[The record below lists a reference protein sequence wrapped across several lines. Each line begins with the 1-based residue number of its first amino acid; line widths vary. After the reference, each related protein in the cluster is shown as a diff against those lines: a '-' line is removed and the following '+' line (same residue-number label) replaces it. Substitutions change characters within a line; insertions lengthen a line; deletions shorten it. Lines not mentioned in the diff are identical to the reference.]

1 VSVYAEKH
9 ASNNF
14 VVTVINWISKFVD
27 GVAFPVGRWA
37 KLLFCSLLAIG
48 LVGLQGCYDADALL
62 KARRDIAKKTR
73 LVEVDL
79 GDFRITLPSPYT
91 ERKRAEIH
99 FRAFGQV
106 ANRDLKLVRA
116 TLAKNGPDLQNRMLL
131 VVRKMKMR
139 EIQEPQL
146 TTLRES
152 LASAINDT
160 LPGEPLQS
168 VGFYSFG
175 FINL

>member
-1 VSVYAEKH
+1 
-9 ASNNF
+9 
-14 VVTVINWISKFVD
+14 VIRKFV
-27 GVAFPVGRWA
+27 RT
-37 KLLFCSLLAIG
+37 SLLVLIPMGG
-48 LVGLQGCYDADALL
+48 LALAGCYDAEALIKSRREIAI
-62 KARRDIAKKTR
+62 KAR

-79 GDFRITLPSPYT
+79 GDFRITLPGPYT
-91 ERKRAEIH
+91 ERKRAEIY

-116 TLAKNGPDLQNRMLL
+116 TLAKNGPDLQNRMLM
-131 VVRKMKMR
+131 VVRKMKMQ
-139 EIQEPQL
+139 EIQESRL
-146 TTLRES
+146 TALRES

-160 LPGEPLQS
+160 LPGDPLQF

>member
-1 VSVYAEKH
+1 MWRWCV
-9 ASNNF
+9 
-14 VVTVINWISKFVD
+14 
-27 GVAFPVGRWA
+27 PVWS
-37 KLLFCSLLAIG
+37 CLLACQAA
-48 LVGLQGCYDADALL
+48 LVGCYDAEALV
-62 KARRDIAKKTR
+62 KARREIAIKAR

-79 GDFRITLPSPYT
+79 GEFRITLPGPYM

-106 ANRDLKLVRA
+106 SHRDLRLVRA

-131 VVRKMKMR
+131 VVRRMKMQ
-139 EIQEPQL
+139 EIQEPRL

-160 LPGEPLQS
+160 LPGEPLRS

-175 FINL
+175 FVNL

>member
-1 VSVYAEKH
+1 M
-9 ASNNF
+9 
-14 VVTVINWISKFVD
+14 
-27 GVAFPVGRWA
+27 GRTIA
-37 KLLFCSLLAIG
+37 LALLLALG
-48 LVGLQGCYDADALL
+48 GCYDAQELI
-62 KARRDIAKKTR
+62 KARREIAIKAR

-79 GDFRITLPSPYT
+79 GEFRITLPGPYT

-106 ANRDLKLVRA
+106 ANRDLKLIRA

-131 VVRKMKMR
+131 VVRKMKMD
-139 EIQEPQL
+139 EIQEPRL

-160 LPGEPLQS
+160 LPGDPLQS

>member
-1 VSVYAEKH
+1 MA
-9 ASNNF
+9 
-14 VVTVINWISKFVD
+14 
-27 GVAFPVGRWA
+27 
-37 KLLFCSLLAIG
+37 
-48 LVGLQGCYDADALL
+48 LVGCYDAEALI
-62 KARRDIAKKTR
+62 KARREIAIKAR

-79 GDFRITLPSPYT
+79 GDFRITLPGPYT
-91 ERKRAEIH
+91 QRKRAEIH

-131 VVRKMKMR
+131 VVRKMKMH
-139 EIQEPQL
+139 EIQEPRL

-160 LPGEPLQS
+160 LPGDPLQS
-168 VGFYSFG
+168 VGFYRFG

>member
-1 VSVYAEKH
+1 LG
-9 ASNNF
+9 
-14 VVTVINWISKFVD
+14 VIRKLVLI
-27 GVAFPVGRWA
+27 PV
-37 KLLFCSLLAIG
+37 LVITLA
-48 LVGLQGCYDADALL
+48 GCYDATALI
-62 KARRDIAKKTR
+62 KARRAIAIKAR

-79 GDFRITLPSPYT
+79 GDFRITLPGPYT

-106 ANRDLKLVRA
+106 ANRDLRLVRT

-131 VVRKMKMR
+131 VVRKMKME
-139 EIQEPQL
+139 EIQEPRL

-160 LPGEPLQS
+160 LPGDPLQS

>member
-1 VSVYAEKH
+1 MMLVLKSIARIYATRQRC
-9 ASNNF
+9 F
-14 VVTVINWISKFVD
+14 QWLQ
-27 GVAFPVGRWA
+27 VG
-37 KLLFCSLLAIG
+37 CLLAAAIA
-48 LVGLQGCYDADALL
+48 LAGCYDAKALIKTRREIAI
-62 KARRDIAKKTR
+62 KAR

-79 GDFRITLPSPYT
+79 GDFRITLPGPYT
-91 ERKRAEIH
+91 ERKRAEIY

-131 VVRKMKMR
+131 VVRKMKMQ
-139 EIQEPQL
+139 EIQEPRL

-160 LPGEPLQS
+160 LPGDPLQS

>member
-1 VSVYAEKH
+1 MHHDCSEPGTADAPRRLNIRWLV
-9 ASNNF
+9 
-14 VVTVINWISKFVD
+14 
-27 GVAFPVGRWA
+27 GVC
-37 KLLFCSLLAIG
+37 LLTG
-48 LVGLQGCYDADALL
+48 LVAVTGCYDADALI
-62 KARRDIAKKTR
+62 KARREIAIKAR

-79 GDFRITLPSPYT
+79 GEFRITLPGPYT

-106 ANRDLKLVRA
+106 ANREARLVRA

-139 EIQEPQL
+139 EIQEPRL

-152 LASAINDT
+152 LAAAINDT
-160 LPGEPLQS
+160 LPGEPLQF